1 MLNHLWAMTLGDE
14 SFSAVLM
21 LSLTGLDSSLWL
33 LSKPFFGQLGDVLAR
48 AM

>member
-1 MLNHLWAMTLGDE
+1 MLNHLWAITLGDE

-33 LSKPFFGQLGDVLAR
+33 LSKPFFGQLAEVLAR